1 MPSANGRGPKRAILY
16 AHVSTDEQ
24 ARSGYSLAQQLEA
37 LREYAA
43 REGYEVMEEVTD
55 PGQSGANLERP
66 GMDRMRDLVTAGGV
80 SVVLAQDRDRF
91 SREPAYHYL
100 LRREFEEHGC
110 KLRALN
116 DRGDESPEGELTD
129 GILDQLAKF
138 ERAKLAERSRRGK
151 MRKAKEGHVGVTTP
165 KYGFR
170 YNEARDGL
178 IVCEPEMKVVEK
190 VFRMAAEEL
199 GVMAIRTR
207 LRSEGIPSPKGGK
220 VWDPR
225 VLRHMVASDIYR
237 PHTYEEIVMSV
248 TPEVAARLDPHK
260 QYGICW
266 FNRQK
271 TSTRTISELDGN
283 GGRRYRKSK
292 STKIRPKDEWI
303 AVPVP
308 AYLSRALVDRARTT
322 MENNKG
328 AERKYL
334 AREWELR
341 GLIRCSCGSTM
352 GTHTTQP
359 HGGRV
364 YHYYK
369 CKRRSQLGRM
379 GSCTQK
385 SLRSTEVEPVVWRF
399 VSSLLRDPEKI
410 RVGMEKLI
418 DEEQALGR
426 GDPEREAKAWV
437 EKIEECARLRKAY
450 QQQQAAG
457 LMSLEELGGMLEEL
471 EETRKLAEAELENVT
486 TRRNRVEE
494 LEQDR
499 DVLLG
504 YLTSVVPVELDGL
517 TGEERNR
524 VYRML
529 RLEVRPCPK
538 GYEVKGAF
546 SSSELPSKSRPG
558 PSRARRSRPGSTRLA
573 P

>member
-1 MPSANGRGPKRAILY
+1 MPSTNGQGPKRAILY
-16 AHVSTDEQ
+16 ARVSTEEQ
-24 ARSGYSLAQQLEA
+24 ARSGYSLAQQIEA

-43 REGYEVMEEVTD
+43 REGYEVLEEVTD
-55 PGQSGANLERP
+55 RGQSGASLERP
-66 GMDRMRDLVTAGGV
+66 GMDRVRDLVAAGGIA
-80 SVVLAQDRDRF
+80 VVFAQDRDRF
-91 SREPAYHYL
+91 AREPAYHYL

-110 KLRALN
+110 RLRALN
-116 DRGDESPEGELTD
+116 DRGDDSPEGELTD

-170 YNEARDGL
+170 YNEARDSL

-190 VFRMAAEEL
+190 VFRMAAEGL
-199 GVMAIRTR
+199 GVTAIRTR
-207 LRSEGIPSPKGGK
+207 LRSEGIPSPKGRE

-225 VLRHMVASDIYR
+225 VLRHVVASDIYR
-237 PHTYEEIVMSV
+237 PHTYEEIMGSV
-248 TPEVAARLDPHK
+248 TPEVAARLDPTK

-271 TSTRTISELDGN
+271 TSMRTVSEPDGN
-283 GGRRYRKSK
+283 GGRRYRKRK
-292 STKIRPKDEWI
+292 TIKIRPKDEWI

-308 AYLSRALVDRARTT
+308 VYLPRALVDRARTT

-328 AERKYL
+328 TERKYL

-341 GLIRCSCGSTM
+341 GLIPCSCGSTM

-379 GSCTQK
+379 GSCAQK
-385 SLRSTEVEPVVWRF
+385 SLRPTEVEPVVWRF
-399 VSSLLRDPEKI
+399 ISGLLRDPEKI

-418 DEEQALGR
+418 DEEQAIGR
-426 GDPEREAKAWV
+426 GDPEREAKAWA
-437 EKIEECARLRKAY
+437 EKLEECARLRKAY

-504 YLTSVVPVELDGL
+504 YLTSVVPMELDGL

-546 SSSELPSKSRPG
+546 SSSELPSSQGHRGQRYP
-558 PSRARRSRPGSTRLA
+558 AI
-573 P
+573 